1 MAQSDDGPYIRKR
14 DMFDE
19 FGINAGYVEEL
30 HSLWLRAPQSVAAN
44 WREFFE
50 GNGGPEQNGAAPP
63 QAGAN
68 GVNGAAAHG
77 ANGTNGSANGNGAT
91 ALAREKNGSVG
102 DTHAAPA
109 SARNGAAALALATET
124 ILETA
129 GVQGRVFQL
138 INAYRV
144 RGHLFANLDPLGQA
158 PPLGAEL
165 RLETYGLSEADLD
178 TVFPN
183 VGIAGLPERATL
195 RQIVSYLTET
205 YCSSIGVEFTHIDD
219 SAMREWLQNAMEST
233 RNRVNLD
240 ENEVLRVLTKLTD
253 AEIFE
258 QFIHKNY
265 VGAKRFSS
273 EGAESLIPLL
283 ELLID
288 YAGGHEVDE
297 IVLGM
302 AHRGR
307 LNVLVN
313 VLGKNAR
320 EVFAAFDDKHPD
332 RFMGGGDVKYHLGYS
347 SDRVTTSG
355 HKVHLSLAFNPSHL
369 EWVNPVVEGRV
380 RAKQLRGE
388 RNVMPLLIHGDAAFM
403 GQGVV
408 PETLNLA
415 GLEGYETKGTVHLVV
430 NNQIGFTT
438 LPEDSRSTRYC
449 TDITRMMRVP
459 VFHVNGEDPEAVIQ
473 VTRLA
478 MEFRERYAKDVVIDM
493 YCYRRYGHNE
503 GDEPRFTQPVMY
515 ALIDQKPTVRQVY
528 VKRLVDSGR
537 IRPEQAEQITLD
549 RKASLERAL
558 EEARSGDY
566 HQPPDALQ
574 GVWQGFKGGP
584 DTAVPEVP
592 TAVKREI
599 LLEDLQRMSKVPE
612 GFHANSKVLK
622 IIEQRYE
629 RAVTKQPVDWAT
641 GEHLAFATLIQ
652 DGKHVRL
659 SGQDARRGTFSHRHA
674 VLFDTKTGAR
684 YTPLSSLKAPGQ
696 FEVWDSPLSEAGV
709 LGFEYGYSLDTPE
722 GLTIWEAQFGDFLN
736 TAQVIVD
743 QFVSSAEDK
752 WLRLSGLVM
761 LLPHGYEGQGPEHS
775 SARVERFLQLAA
787 EDNMQVCN
795 LTTPAQFFHVLRR
808 QMLRPWR
815 KPLVVFTPKA
825 LLRHPLAVSPLEEF
839 TDGSFQRVIPSK
851 ADPAKVKKIL
861 LCSGKVYY
869 DLVEGRKARSR
880 DDVAIVRLEQLYPLS
895 GAISS
900 ALAPYKDGTPLV
912 WVQEEPRN
920 MGGWY
925 FIHARLREVI
935 GDRLPLSY
943 VARAES
949 ASPATGSNASHQ
961 LEQKML
967 IEAAFT

>member
-1 MAQSDDGPYIRKR
+1 
-14 DMFDE
+14 MFDE

-30 HSLWLRAPQSVAAN
+30 HALWLRAPQSVAPY
-44 WREFFE
+44 WREVFE
-50 GNGGPEQNGAAPP
+50 GGVAPAASITPAVASSGLA
-63 QAGAN
+63 QAATGTWT
-68 GVNGAAAHG
+68 AH
-77 ANGTNGSANGNGAT
+77 AANGNGT
-91 ALAREKNGSVG
+91 AAPPPLTVVPSVPSAASNDKQKKNGS
-102 DTHAAPA
+102 
-109 SARNGAAALALATET
+109 SALALATET
-124 ILETA
+124 LLETA

-158 PPLGAEL
+158 PALGAEL
-165 RLETYGLSEADLD
+165 KPENFGLGDADLD

-183 VGIAGLPERATL
+183 VGISGLADRATL
-195 RQIVSYLTET
+195 RQIISYLSET
-205 YCSSIGVEFTHIDD
+205 YCSSIGVEYTHIDD
-219 SAMREWLQNAMEST
+219 PEMREWLQNEMEST

-240 ENEVLRVLTKLTD
+240 EKEVLRVLTNLTD

-288 YAGGHEVDE
+288 YAGEHEVEE

-313 VLGKNAR
+313 VLGKNPR

-347 SDRVTTSG
+347 SDRETTSG
-355 HKVHLSLAFNPSHL
+355 RSVHLSLAFNPSHL

-380 RAKQLRGE
+380 RAKQRGA
-388 RNVMPLLIHGDAAFM
+388 RSVMPLLIHGDAAFM

-415 GLEGYETKGTVHLVV
+415 GLEGYATKGTIHVVV

-438 LPEDSRSTRYC
+438 VPEDARSTRYC

-478 MEFRERYAKDVVIDM
+478 TEFRARYDKDVVIDM

-503 GDEPRFTQPVMY
+503 SDEPRFTQPVMY

-528 VKRLVDSGR
+528 VRRLVASGR
-537 IRPEQAEQITLD
+537 IRAEQAEQIMQE
-549 RKASLERAL
+549 RKDALERAF
-558 EEARSGDY
+558 EEARSGDF
-566 HQPPDALQ
+566 QRLPDAMR
-574 GVWQGFKGGP
+574 GVWQGLKGGP
-584 DTAVPEVP
+584 DAAVAEVT
-592 TAVKREI
+592 TAVKRDV
-599 LLEDLQRMSKVPE
+599 LLDALQRMSKVPE
-612 GFHANSKVLK
+612 DFHPNPKVLK
-622 IIEQRYE
+622 TVQQRYE
-629 RAVTKQPVDWAT
+629 RAAANQPIDWGA
-641 GEHLAFATLIQ
+641 GEHLAFATLLQ
-652 DGKHVRL
+652 DGRSIRL

-684 YTPLSSLKAPGQ
+684 YTPLANLGTSGQ
-696 FEVWDSPLSEAGV
+696 FEVWDSPLSESGV

-743 QFVSSAEDK
+743 QFISSAEDK

-775 SARVERFLQLAA
+775 SARVERFLQMCA

-808 QMLRPWR
+808 QMLRPLR
-815 KPLVVFTPKA
+815 KPLVVFTPKS
-825 LLRHPLAVSPLEEF
+825 LLRHPLAVSPLEDL
-839 TDGSFQRVIPSK
+839 TDGGFQRVIPSK

-869 DLVEGRKARSR
+869 DLAEGRKARSR
-880 DDVAIVRLEQLYPLS
+880 DDVAIVRLEQLYPLNE
-895 GAISS
+895 AITK

-925 FIHARLREVI
+925 FIHARLREFI

-949 ASPATGSNASHQ
+949 ASPATGSHASHQ

-967 IEAAFT
+967 IEAAFTD